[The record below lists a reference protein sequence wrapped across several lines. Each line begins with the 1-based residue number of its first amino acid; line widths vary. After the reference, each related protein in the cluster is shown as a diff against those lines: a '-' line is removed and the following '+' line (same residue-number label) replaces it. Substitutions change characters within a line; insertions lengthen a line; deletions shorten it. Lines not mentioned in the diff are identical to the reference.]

1 MTYREILSSIWANP
15 PELTE
20 EDIDNLDKKYTE
32 IRKRIDDNLDYF
44 IKLCALSSY
53 AHELNSSVSID
64 TVADQLTEAVDEYV
78 FYKICKPII

>member
-1 MTYREILSSIWANP
+1 MTYREILSSMWANP
-15 PELTE
+15 PELTK
-20 EDIDNLDKKYTE
+20 EDIDNLDKKYID

-44 IKLCALSSY
+44 AKLCTLSSY

-78 FYKICKPII
+78 FYKICKPNL